1 MVWNRVK
8 FPNMAITFMGKNART
23 RLRDNQYVFRV
34 EPNYTKHEIKEYL
47 TKVYDL
53 PVLKVNTMN
62 YEGALALSLSKCTSG
77 RLTLLY
83 GCGHRQIQ
91 ARIPWPSRVQ
101 GEGFQEGHCD
111 DQGIDRASEWSR
123 LQDDCVR
130 RTHVISNPPFQ
141 LYCPVILSL

>member
-62 YEGALALSLSKCTSG
+62 YEGALSLSLFCVWM
-77 RLTLLY
+77 
-83 GCGHRQIQ
+83 GC
-91 ARIPWPSRVQ
+91 
-101 GEGFQEGHCD
+101 
-111 DQGIDRASEWSR
+111 
-123 LQDDCVR
+123 
-130 RTHVISNPPFQ
+130 
-141 LYCPVILSL
+141 